1 MKRFPALLLSA
12 ALLLSPAFAVEGDTA
27 YLSCGVLTATAEDY
41 AQAVTE
47 VGNALT
53 SACIRR
59 EVPFHGQTHG
69 EPFHFDNATFFPLT
83 ETFFDWDYTIDGV
96 DFQTYLAQTAKTL
109 AFYRAWSESEL
120 APQPTEEEFQ
130 SWKRDREADG
140 GYLRFAFL
148 SFAET
153 GAADRARDTL
163 NEDEGQLED
172 LLAESASPETPV
184 EYAGD
189 AELFVPEM
197 GAALKSSGGKWVS
210 FSFGQT
216 LMGEE
221 TTLYGV
227 AKTLPLTMDNYRGL
241 LLEEAWPNAIDPG
254 DIRLAAGAEE
264 LDAVKLYEDW
274 FDRSSEE
281 GAVDLSF
288 PEWARIPEEAA
299 ITPAGTTAMVR
310 SAGGTEDKFP
320 SVNVYPGYA
329 DVAESDWFYD
339 NAKLCYE
346 IGIMTGTDL
355 GFEPGKTLT
364 GAECAALA
372 ARLREGL
379 TGKAI
384 PAPVPD
390 PGRPWYQHYVDY
402 LKEAVQESGSSYYGI
417 IDWEDLESPA
427 TRYDFL
433 VFMAL
438 VADGN
443 GDYFSNINNL
453 SYEDLPDNKNDN
465 VALQFYNWGIL
476 TGVDKYGTLAPD
488 RTLTRAEAAAMVA
501 RMAKPELR
509 KTFTPAD
516 YSPFT
521 AAYLTPD
528 TVMFD
533 TGLTAEEFLIT
544 INNAIAAWEDAL
556 GDEFNWHYVWTDG
569 KSVLD
574 HVKEDSLSALGVT
587 EKQGTG
593 AYQDFDVQVYYSR
606 LIDLTG
612 ETL

>member
-12 ALLLSPAFAVEGDTA
+12 ALLLSPAFAVEGEEA
-27 YLSCGVLTATAEDY
+27 YLTCGKLTATAEDY
-41 AQAVTE
+41 AQAVVE
-47 VGNALT
+47 VGNSLFTA
-53 SACIRR
+53 SKDR
-59 EVPFHGQTHG
+59 EVPFFMDSWTTGMVVILGDPHYS
-69 EPFHFDNATFFPLT
+69 FAWDN
-83 ETFFDWDYTIDGV
+83 TIDGITF
-96 DFQTYLAQTAKTL
+96 DHYLAQTAKTL

-120 APQPTEEEFQ
+120 APQPTEAEFQ
-130 SWKRDREADG
+130 SWKRDREVDG
-140 GYLRFAFL
+140 RYLRFYYIPVRDAQTADAL
-148 SFAET
+148 Q
-153 GAADRARDTL
+153 AAL
-163 NEDEGQLED
+163 NKDEGRLEE
-172 LLAESASPETPV
+172 LQREYSEYPSAPLE
-184 EYAGD
+184 EAGP
-189 AELFVPEM
+189 AELFVP
-197 GAALKSSGGKWVS
+197 GIHALLRDSH
-210 FSFGQT
+210 GQWAVDEHDAT
-216 LMGEE
+216 YERV
-221 TTLYGV
+221 YGV
-227 AKTLPLTMDNYRGL
+227 AKALPLTMDNYREL
-241 LLEEAWPNAIDPG
+241 LLQEAWPGTVDPG
-254 DIRLAAGAEE
+254 DIRLADGAEE

-288 PEWARIPEEAA
+288 PEWARIPEEAVIA
-299 ITPAGTTAMVR
+299 PAGAAVKVR
-310 SAGGTEDKFP
+310 SAAGTEDKFP
-320 SVNVYPGYA
+320 VVKEYPGYT
-329 DVAESDWFYD
+329 DVQETDWFYD

-346 IGIMTGTDL
+346 IGIMTGTDI

-402 LKEAVQESGSSYYGI
+402 LWEAVQESGSSYYGI

-509 KTFTPAD
+509 KTFVPAD

-544 INNAIAAWEDAL
+544 VNNAIAAWEEAL
-556 GDEFNWHYVWTDG
+556 EDEFNWHYVWSDG
-569 KSVLD
+569 KTVLD

-587 EKQGTG
+587 GKQGTG
-593 AYQDFDVQVYYSR
+593 AYQDFDVQVYYAR